1 MWSDENSAATLWL
14 SVATHPAEWALQD
27 GLLHFDRYQ
36 AGHQTGQC
44 VIDDGREGSL
54 ARGRQDENEKKEV
67 EKSMHVEMSD
77 KNDALAGYLEL
88 AHELL

>member
-27 GLLHFDRYQ
+27 GLLHFNRYQ

-54 ARGRQDENEKKEV
+54 ARGQQDEKNEV
-67 EKSMHVEMSD
+67 EKSMHVKMSA
-77 KNDALAGYLEL
+77 KNDAQAGYLEL